1 MADIVL
7 KRLVND
13 MSRIEGIEGVVVVAK
28 DGVVLAST
36 LKDSEGEGAIS
47 VFAGATAE
55 EIASSLDLGDVKQVI
70 IEGSDYRMMILKHQ
84 EYFIGV
90 MMDEHTSP
98 LLIRQ
103 EVDSLLQM

>member
-13 MSRIEGIEGVVVVAK
+13 MSRIEGVEGAVVVAR

-36 LKDSEGEGAIS
+36 LKDAEGEGAIA

-55 EIASSLDLGDVKQVI
+55 EIANSLDLGDVGQVI
-70 IEGSDYRMMILKHQ
+70 IEGSDYRMMIIKHQ
-84 EYFIGV
+84 DYFIGI

-98 LLIRQ
+98 LMIRQ
-103 EVDSLLQM
+103 EIDSILQM

>member
-1 MADIVL
+1 M

-13 MSRIEGIEGVVVVAK
+13 MSRIEGVEGAVVVAR

-70 IEGSDYRMMILKHQ
+70 IEGSDYRMMIIKH
-84 EYFIGV
+84 ETYFIGII
-90 MMDEHTSP
+90 MDEHTSP
-98 LLIRQ
+98 LMIRQ
-103 EVDSLLQM
+103 EIDSILQM

>member
-13 MSRIEGIEGVVVVAK
+13 MSRIEGVEGAVVVAR

-70 IEGSDYRMMILKHQ
+70 IEGSDYRMMIIKH
-84 EYFIGV
+84 ETYFIGII
-90 MMDEHTSP
+90 MDEHTSP
-98 LLIRQ
+98 LMIRQ
-103 EVDSLLQM
+103 EIDSILQM

>member
-7 KRLVND
+7 KRLVSD
-13 MSRIEGIEGVVVVAK
+13 MSRIEGVNGAVVVAK

-47 VFAGATAE
+47 VFAGATAD
-55 EIASSLDLGDVKQVI
+55 EIAGSLDLGEVKQVI
-70 IEGSDYRMMILKHQ
+70 IEGSDYRMMIIKHQ
-84 EYFIGV
+84 EYFIGI

-98 LLIRQ
+98 LIIRQ
-103 EVDSLLQM
+103 ELDSILQM

>member
-1 MADIVL
+1 M

-13 MSRIEGIEGVVVVAK
+13 MSRIEGVEGAVVVAR

-36 LKDSEGEGAIS
+36 LKDAEGEGAIA

-55 EIASSLDLGDVKQVI
+55 EIAASLDLGDVNQVI
-70 IEGSDYRMMILKHQ
+70 IEGSDYRMMILKH
-84 EYFIGV
+84 EAYFIGI

-98 LLIRQ
+98 LMIRQ
-103 EVDSLLQM
+103 EIESILQI

>member
-7 KRLVND
+7 KRLIND
-13 MSRIEGIEGVVVVAK
+13 MSRIEGVNGAVVVAR

-36 LKDSEGEGAIS
+36 LKDPESEGAIS

-55 EIASSLDLGDVKQVI
+55 EIASSLDLGDVKQVV
-70 IEGSDYRMMILKHQ
+70 IEGSDYRMMIIKHQ
-84 EYFIGV
+84 DYFIGI

-98 LLIRQ
+98 LIIRQ
-103 EVDSLLQM
+103 EVESLLQM